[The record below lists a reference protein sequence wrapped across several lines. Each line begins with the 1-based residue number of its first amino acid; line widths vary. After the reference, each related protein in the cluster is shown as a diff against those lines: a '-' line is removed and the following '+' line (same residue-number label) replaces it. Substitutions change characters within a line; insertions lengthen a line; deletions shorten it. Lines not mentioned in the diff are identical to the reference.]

1 MRFLL
6 AAAMCCAVPV
16 FAAELALHQCDEK
29 RASCNDDCTLSHGSS
44 TKDAARAKLA
54 KCLAHCD
61 NRDKSCRERYFD
73 AQQAKTNPPKKVE
86 PPPPI
91 TAKKAE
97 PVAAV
102 PPPLPPAPAAK
113 KATPAPA
120 PEKKKERPLDEWDAE

>member
-6 AAAMCCAVPV
+6 AAAVWCATPV

-54 KCLAHCD
+54 KCLSHCD

-73 AQQAKTNPPKKVE
+73 AQQAKAESASPKKVE
-86 PPPPI
+86 PPAPP
-91 TAKKAE
+91 KKAA
-97 PVAAV
+97 PVATA
-102 PPPLPPAPAAK
+102 PPPAPPPAPAAP
-113 KATPAPA
+113 KASPPP
-120 PEKKKERPLDEWDAE
+120 PEKKKERPLDAWDEE